1 MTPIRAP
8 IVLPLPVGAGVYI
21 PGTADVLQPNG
32 SPLYLKLI
40 YTRPWYWWLTGL
52 SLTFTTSSPA
62 PHNLGIYGPN
72 PTSIG
77 PPFGRMR
84 APQLG
89 LPDGTNNQCAGNF
102 VSGTYYLVFRNG
114 TDGAPL
120 APITVTVK

>member
-8 IVLPLPVGAGVYI
+8 IVLPLPVGAQTIASGGSV
-21 PGTADVLQPNG
+21 TLQVTG
-32 SPLYLKLI
+32 SPLYLVLTI
-40 YTRPWYWWLTGL
+40 AVPWWHFWGGVTT
-52 SLTFTTSSPA
+52 SFTTSSAA

-84 APQLG
+84 APKLG
-89 LPDGTNNQCAGNF
+89 LPDGTNNTCQGTFTA
-102 VSGTYYLVFRNG
+102 GTYYLVLRNG

-120 APITVTVK
+120 APITVSVH